1 MPKVAFIGAGST
13 VFMRHILGDMLRTPS
28 LIEADIALMDIDA
41 ERLSQSQLVATRL
54 VEQMGG
60 GMRVSSTTDRR
71 AALDGA
77 DFVVVS
83 VQVGGYRP
91 CTVTDFEI
99 PKSYGLR
106 QTIGD
111 TLGIGGIMRGLRT
124 VPFLW
129 ELCQDMS
136 ALCPDALMLQYVN
149 PMAIN
154 CWAIA
159 GRYPAIRNVGLC
171 HSVPNTVFE
180 LCHDLDIPIDDVRY
194 KVAGINHVAFFLSFE
209 RRRANGGAPR
219 GADAGASHS
228 VKAGGTKKGAA
239 GAASKNKRRDDGG
252 DDAWSDLYPE
262 LRRRHRAGEIPKENP
277 IMPGCP
283 NHVRYE
289 MMHQLGYFLTESSEH
304 FSEYCPWFIKRGR
317 EDIIKEYEIPL
328 DEYPRRC
335 EAQVKEWNEQ
345 FEKLKRGERVELDK
359 SREYAATIMD
369 AMLTGKTA
377 HIYGNVVNNGAIDD
391 LPADCIVEVPC
402 TVGARG
408 VSASRI
414 GAMPPQ
420 LVAMMR
426 TNINVQELTVRAL
439 LEENREHIFHA
450 AMFDPHTAAELD
462 LKQIRAMTEELLKA
476 HKEWLPKWTQ

>member
-1 MPKVAFIGAGST
+1 
-13 VFMRHILGDMLRTPS
+13 
-28 LIEADIALMDIDA
+28 
-41 ERLSQSQLVATRL
+41 
-54 VEQMGG
+54 
-60 GMRVSSTTDRR
+60 
-71 AALDGA
+71 
-77 DFVVVS
+77 
-83 VQVGGYRP
+83 
-91 CTVTDFEI
+91 
-99 PKSYGLR
+99 
-106 QTIGD
+106 
-111 TLGIGGIMRGLRT
+111 MRGLRT

-136 ALCPDALMLQYVN
+136 TLCPDALMLQYVN

-194 KVAGINHVAFFLSFE
+194 RVAGINHVAFFLSFE
-209 RRRANGGAPR
+209 RRRANGSAPQDARADVPQGAGAGAP
-219 GADAGASHS
+219 HS
-228 VKAGGTKKGAA
+228 VKAAGTKKGAA
-239 GAASKNKRRDDGG
+239 GAASKNKGRDDGG

>member
-1 MPKVAFIGAGST
+1 MSLSSCRSSGAGQMVVRPQT
-13 VFMRHILGDMLRTPS
+13 RR
-28 LIEADIALMDIDA
+28 EARAPACPIMP
-41 ERLSQSQLVATRL
+41 
-54 VEQMGG
+54 G
-60 GMRVSSTTDRR
+60 R
-71 AALDGA
+71 AARA
-77 DFVVVS
+77 
-83 VQVGGYRP
+83 
-91 CTVTDFEI
+91 
-99 PKSYGLR
+99 
-106 QTIGD
+106 
-111 TLGIGGIMRGLRT
+111 
-124 VPFLW
+124 
-129 ELCQDMS
+129 
-136 ALCPDALMLQYVN
+136 MLARKMPARVARK
-149 PMAIN
+149 MAP
-154 CWAIA
+154 
-159 GRYPAIRNVGLC
+159 PA
-171 HSVPNTVFE
+171 PA
-180 LCHDLDIPIDDVRY
+180 P
-194 KVAGINHVAFFLSFE
+194 AP
-209 RRRANGGAPR
+209 AN
-219 GADAGASHS
+219 
-228 VKAGGTKKGAA
+228 
-239 GAASKNKRRDDGG
+239 KNNGRDDDR

-345 FEKLKRGERVELDK
+345 FEKLKRGERIELDK

-377 HIYGNVVNNGAIDD
+377 QIYGNVVNNGAIED

-414 GAMPPQ
+414 GAMPLQ